1 MAGKRTNYL
10 KGIRVSLACIF
21 VFGITLML
29 CDFTGTTHRFLG
41 WMAEVQFFTAVL
53 GLFGG
58 LSVASLLIVLLTLLV
73 TLLFG
78 RVYCSFV
85 CPLGVMQDIFTWWGS
100 RKWQRKLSKRL
111 GRNRWRYSPNR
122 KPLRIA
128 LLALFLVLLFTLHAY
143 ASVIEP
149 YSAYARIAS
158 ALFAPVYAWLNNV
171 LAAIAEHYDSYAIYP
186 VEVWLQ
192 SAAVLGISLVLFI
205 GIGLWAFFHG
215 RAWCNTVCPVGT
227 ILAVPAKHSLFR
239 PTIDTDKCTGC
250 HACERNCKA
259 RCIDADTHTID
270 LSRCVTCFDCITNC
284 KEGAIHYGRASQSP
298 SHGSADC
305 PERSVGK
312 TPSNFSNL
320 SNPLNSSVSSRRTF
334 LSALG
339 IIAATG
345 VAEAAH
351 KTTDGGLAVIEDKV
365 IPHRATPVK
374 PAGSQSLRHFTQH
387 CTSCQLCVTACPGH
401 VLRPSGDLT
410 TLMQPEMQ
418 FDRGYCIPSCTRC
431 ADVCPTEAIR
441 PITKEEKTTI
451 QVGHAVWIADN
462 CVVNTGGVSC
472 GNCARHCP
480 TGAIIMVDNGSGLSI
495 PAIDTEK
502 CIGCGHCEYVCPSRP
517 FSAIYVEG
525 HEQHRSI

>member
-29 CDFTGTTHRFLG
+29 CDFTGTSHRFLG

-53 GLFGG
+53 GIVGG
-58 LSVASLLIVLLTLLV
+58 FAVASLLIVLLTLLV

-85 CPLGVMQDIFTWWGS
+85 CPLGVMQDIFTWWGN
-100 RKWQRKLSKRL
+100 RKWQRKVSKRL
-111 GRNRWRYSPNR
+111 GRNRWRFSPNR
-122 KPLRIA
+122 TPLRIA
-128 LLALFLVLLFTLHAY
+128 FLALFLALLFTLHAY
-143 ASVIEP
+143 ASIIEP

-158 ALFAPVYAWLNNV
+158 ALFAPVYAHINNV
-171 LAAIAEHYDSYAIYP
+171 LATIAEHYDSYAIYP
-186 VEVWLQ
+186 VEVWRQ
-192 SAAVLGISLVLFI
+192 SAAVLGVSLAMFI
-205 GIGLWAFFHG
+205 GIGVWAFFRG

-227 ILAVPAKHSLFR
+227 ILALPAKYSLFR
-239 PTIDTDKCTGC
+239 PTIDADKCTRC

-259 RCIDADTHTID
+259 QCIDADTHSID
-270 LSRCVTCFDCITNC
+270 LSRCVTCFDCITTC
-284 KEGAIHYGRASQSP
+284 KEGAIHYGRAS
-298 SHGSADC
+298 
-305 PERSVGK
+305 
-312 TPSNFSNL
+312 
-320 SNPLNSSVSSRRTF
+320 NSSPETGEVPEGRRSGFPGGVDNSRRTF
-334 LSALG
+334 LGAVGLL
-339 IIAATG
+339 AATG
-345 VAEAAH
+345 IADAAH
-351 KTTDGGLAVIEDKV
+351 KTTDGGLAIIEDKI
-365 IPHRATPVK
+365 IPDRATPLK
-374 PAGSQSLRHFTQH
+374 PAGSRSLRHFTQH

-401 VLRPSGDLT
+401 VLRPSGDLS
-410 TLMQPEMQ
+410 TLMQPQMQ
-418 FDRGYCIPSCTRC
+418 FDRGYCIPGCTRC
-431 ADVCPTEAIR
+431 ADVCPTEAIQ

-462 CVVNTGGVSC
+462 CVVNTDGVSC

-480 TGAIIMVDNGSGLSI
+480 TGAIIMVDNGAGLSI
-495 PAIDTEK
+495 PTVDTEK